1 MPALSRTV
9 RAAASYALSGMML
22 AAAVLLHPHAGRADD
37 LDRIREQALALVNQ
51 SRKEHNLPPL
61 VLEAKLNKAAQAHA
75 NDMLKRNYFA
85 HSSPEGK
92 TVGDR
97 YRQAS
102 GGKWLMTAENIYK
115 ADHTP
120 APITDKILKRLQEGW
135 MNSPG
140 HRKNI
145 LLRGITEFGF
155 GIAVDAGGNLY
166 AVQNFAGPGAD
177 TRAAGGKAKSIGP
190 DEQMKLVLAA
200 VNAERKKA
208 GRPPLAA
215 NEALTRGAIALL
227 PGKSEDRLSLE
238 KKNILDLIPAVE
250 GQSWSTVSV
259 VGAMC
264 GGCGT
269 RPVGADI
276 TNFTSQWMKDD
287 KFRAVLLNPEVTHL
301 GFTIGVDGTGKKTA
315 IGVFGEREAGRP
327 AGQRPS

>member
-1 MPALSRTV
+1 MLALSRI
-9 RAAASYALSGMML
+9 RRSAARRILPGVML
-22 AAAVLLHPHAGRADD
+22 AAAMLFQPDAARADD
-37 LDRIREQALALVNQ
+37 LDHIREQALVLLNQ
-51 SRKEHNLPPL
+51 SRSEHKLPPL

-75 NDMLKRNYFA
+75 NDMLKRKYFA
-85 HSSPEGK
+85 HASPEGK

-97 YRQAS
+97 YRQA
-102 GGKWLMTAENIYK
+102 GGSKWLVTAENIFQ

-120 APITDKILKRLQEGW
+120 PPITNNILKHLQEGW

-155 GIAVDAGGNLY
+155 GIAVDARGNLY

-177 TRAAGGKAKSIGP
+177 TDTAGEEVKPIGP
-190 DEQMKLVLAA
+190 EEQVKLVLEA

-208 GRPPLAA
+208 GRLPLGA
-215 NEALTRGAIALL
+215 NDALTKGAVAML
-227 PGKSEDRLSLE
+227 PGKNENSISFA
-238 KKNILDLIPAVE
+238 KKNILDLIPAVD

-269 RPVGADI
+269 QPVTADI
-276 TNFTSQWMKDD
+276 GRFTGQWIND
-287 KFRAVLLNPEVTHL
+287 KKYRAMILDAKATHL
-301 GFTIGVDGTGKKTA
+301 GFAVGADGAGKKVA
-315 IGVFGEREAGRP
+315 IGVFGKREDR
-327 AGQRPS
+327 